1 MRTHMMCPG
10 DYVASDTKQ
19 IDSGQAEDDRD
30 SCAEGNGRYLSQEL
44 RQDCNCEVSIIVV
57 IDAIT
62 CQPHIV
68 WGQMRTT
75 HNCCKETLIQKHFKV
90 ADIWPEEAQPAEKQN
105 HPHKH
110 HYVADE
116 ARTITAHPFGNIIAI

>member
-62 CQPHIV
+62 CQPNIV
-68 WGQMRTT
+68 WGKITT
-75 HNCCKETLIQKHFKV
+75 TNNYCKETLIHNHLKV
-90 ADIWPEEAQPAEKQN
+90 PDIRPLRTQSNSTQN
-105 HPHKH
+105 HNHTQRFDYSDVVTISPHH
-110 HYVADE
+110 
-116 ARTITAHPFGNIIAI
+116 NIN